1 MYQKQIP
8 KKLVVINDVAGF
20 GRCST
25 SVALPIISVLGVQAC
40 LAPTSFF
47 SNHMGFA
54 TWHFDDYTEQLP
66 SYFHAWEKLGLCF
79 DGIYVGFLGSDAQ
92 AAIVEQFLLQHPE
105 SMVLIDPVLGDHG
118 KTYSTV
124 TPMHCDAIRS
134 LIQKADIITPNITE
148 ACLLTDTPFKE
159 SGWSDEEL
167 TVLSKK
173 LSALGPKK
181 AVITGIKDNDCLMNF
196 YYEVHS
202 SKEQT
207 ALCTGIC
214 RLPFAGQSR
223 PGTGDIFASILA
235 ADALNHVSLAQSVKK
250 AASFISTCIAGSE
263 ALQIP
268 IQEGVCFENYL
279 KDLL

>member
-1 MYQKQIP
+1 MYQKQAP

-40 LAPTSFF
+40 LAPTSVF
-47 SNHMGFA
+47 SNHMGFS
-54 TWHFDDYTEQLP
+54 TWHFDDYTKQMP

-105 SMVLIDPVLGDHG
+105 SLVLIDPVLGDHG

-124 TPMHCDAIRS
+124 TQKHCEGIRR

-148 ACLLTDTPFKE
+148 ACLLTNTPFKE

-167 TVLSKK
+167 TK
-173 LSALGPKK
+173 LVKQLCALGPKK
-181 AVITGIKDNDCLMNF
+181 AVITGIKDNDCLLNF
-196 YYEVHS
+196 YCETED
-202 SKEQT
+202 KNDT
-207 ALCTGIC
+207 LLRTGIC
-214 RLPFAGQSR
+214 RLPVAGQSR

-250 AASFISTCIAGSE
+250 AASFISTLHCRLRGFAASHSGR
-263 ALQIP
+263 
-268 IQEGVCFENYL
+268 C
-279 KDLL
+279 LL

>member
-1 MYQKQIP
+1 MYQKQVP

-40 LAPTSFF
+40 LAPTSIF
-47 SNHMGFA
+47 SNHMGFP
-54 TWHFDDYTEQLP
+54 TWHFDDYTAQMP
-66 SYFHAWEKLGLCF
+66 SYFDAWNKLKLRF

-92 AAIVEQFLLQHPE
+92 VSCVEHFLENHPE
-105 SMVLIDPVLGDHG
+105 SLVLIDPVLGDHG

-124 TPMHCDAIRS
+124 TPGHCAGIRA

-159 SGWSDEEL
+159 SGWSDAEL
-167 TVLSKK
+167 TSLAEK

-181 AVITGIKDNDCLMNF
+181 AVITGIKDNDCLINF
-196 YYEVHS
+196 YYEANE
-202 SKEQT
+202 KEHQII
-207 ALCTGIC
+207 LCTGVC
-214 RLPFAGQSR
+214 RLPVAGQSR

-235 ADALNHVSLAQSVKK
+235 ADALHHIPLADSVQK
-250 AASFISTCIAGSE
+250 AASFIITCIAGSE

-279 KDLL
+279 GELL